1 VNGRSFY
8 GQLVVLLLLTTLIFS
23 CGDKKE
29 PGHIIVSPGKLDFGS
44 SASTLE
50 FDISSSVDDVS
61 WTFAWSLAGDSSW
74 ISVSEKNGLATRIP
88 HQIIISVDRQTIPS
102 GQHDGKLIITYQDGE
117 LIVPLS
123 LFVVNNVP
131 DVAIRSPKNN
141 TQYSVGQIITFSG
154 VASDPEDGALDSGK
168 FIWRSDKDGNLG
180 EGNDFTRTLGEGR
193 HLISLSVEDVNGA
206 IETTSITLSVI
217 GGKADAQGENNQTA
231 DLHAPLNTTGRD
243 FIDGGAQKTRSRTVT
258 LNISAQDETGVV
270 AYFVN
275 DSDVKE
281 NEFTQQKNKNS
292 WVWVNI
298 NPLVR
303 YKAIVTHLVDNDY
316 PQGARMYINVWFRNA
331 KGVISQ
337 SAQDSIVLSEITGQG
352 NDLRAQ
358 SADGSVALPNNES
371 FSSRHQAGEVVSM
384 FTPASVP
391 PSAPVSPSVP
401 AVGSGSLSQS
411 GKDDNEDDRGRER
424 KDDNTFYSYGFE
436 NGYNGWWVDN
446 GLWEIGLPAE
456 GKPGACFLSSSCAG
470 TVLAGP
476 YSDYIAS
483 RLISPV
489 ISLPDV
495 ETNQRIMLS
504 FIHWYSLHVNDLAKL
519 QIAVETSPENWG
531 KWKTLLVQ
539 SGYSRKW
546 NPALVD
552 LSKYAGETVRLGFYL
567 YQPPD
572 AAGVKEG
579 WYIDDFSI
587 ALVR

>member
-1 VNGRSFY
+1 MNGGGFY
-8 GQLVVLLLLTTLIFS
+8 GQLVVLLLLTTVIFS

-29 PGHIIVSPGKLDFGS
+29 SGHIIVSSGKLDFGS
-44 SASTLE
+44 SVSTLE
-50 FDISSSVDDVS
+50 FDISSSADDVS
-61 WTFAWSLAGDSSW
+61 WTLAGNPSW

-88 HQIIISVDRQTIPS
+88 HQIIISVDRQTISS
-102 GQHDGKLIITYQDGE
+102 GQHDGKLIIMYQDGE

-131 DVAIRSPKNN
+131 DVAIKSPKNN

-154 VASDPEDGALDSGK
+154 VGSDPEDGALDSGK

-217 GGKADAQGENNQTA
+217 GGKADAQGENNQEA
-231 DLHAPLNTTGRD
+231 DLRAPLNTLAPLNTTGRD
-243 FIDGGAQKTRSRTVT
+243 FIDVGAQKTRSKTVT
-258 LNISAQDETGVV
+258 LNISAQDETEVV

-281 NEFTQQKNKNS
+281 NEFTQQKKENA
-292 WVWVNI
+292 WAWVNV

-303 YKAIVTHLVDNDY
+303 YKAVVTHLVDNDY

-337 SAQDSIVLSEITGQG
+337 PAQDSIVLSGNITEQG
-352 NDLRAQ
+352 NDLHAQ
-358 SADGSVALPNNES
+358 SADGSVALPGNES
-371 FSSRHQAGEVVSM
+371 FSSRHQAGGVISM

-391 PSAPVSPSVP
+391 PSAL
-401 AVGSGSLSQS
+401 AVGPGSLSQS
-411 GKDDNEDDRGRER
+411 GKGSNEDDRGRER

-446 GLWEIGLPAE
+446 GLWEIGLPAD
-456 GKPGACFLSSSCAG
+456 GKPGACFMSFSCAG

-489 ISLPDV
+489 ISLPSV

-519 QIAVETSPENWG
+519 QIVVETSPEKRG

-539 SGYSRKW
+539 SGFSRKW

-552 LSKYAGETVRLGFYL
+552 ISKYAGKTVRLGFYL
-567 YQPPD
+567 YQSPD
-572 AAGVKEG
+572 TAGVKEG

-587 ALVR
+587 ALAR